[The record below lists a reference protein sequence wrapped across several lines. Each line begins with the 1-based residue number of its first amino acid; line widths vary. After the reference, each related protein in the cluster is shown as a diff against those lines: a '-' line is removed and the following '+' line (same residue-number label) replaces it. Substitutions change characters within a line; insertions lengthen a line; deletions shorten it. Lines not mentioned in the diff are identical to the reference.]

1 MVEEL
6 EGASSIMPSL
16 SIPAESMKIDAD
28 AAQNRGL
35 ANNRSFLPATED
47 ERDDREERASDSP
60 LPLEVLVRRCVREPI
75 LAQCCA
81 VDSAALA
88 FLVRGAGVA
97 EHLASLRMFLLGLNS
112 DFLRDFTLRLLE
124 GLYGGG

>member
-1 MVEEL
+1 MDQRDSVPL
-6 EGASSIMPSL
+6 ESTRVD
-16 SIPAESMKIDAD
+16 AE
-28 AAQNRGL
+28 AAREQETVTEYEPWR
-35 ANNRSFLPATED
+35 FLPETKE
-47 ERDDREERASDSP
+47 ERDRGEGTETDSL
-60 LPLEVLVRRCVREPI
+60 LPLEVLVRRCVREPV

-112 DFLRDFTLRLLE
+112 DFLPDFTLRLLE
-124 GLYGGG
+124 GLYDGG

>member
-1 MVEEL
+1 
-6 EGASSIMPSL
+6 MPSL
-16 SIPAESMKIDAD
+16 SIPAESLRIDAD
-28 AAQNRGL
+28 AAHNRGL
-35 ANNRSFLPATED
+35 VDNRRFLPATEEGKD
-47 ERDDREERASDSP
+47 ECEELTDSP

-75 LAQCCA
+75 LAQCYA

-88 FLVRGAGVA
+88 FLVRGARVA

-124 GLYGGG
+124 GLHGGG